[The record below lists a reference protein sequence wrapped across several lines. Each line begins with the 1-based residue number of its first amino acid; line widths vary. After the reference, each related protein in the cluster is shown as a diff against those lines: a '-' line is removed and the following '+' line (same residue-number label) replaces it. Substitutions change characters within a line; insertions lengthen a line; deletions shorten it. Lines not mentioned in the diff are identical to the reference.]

1 MHKQTKP
8 LLLFAMLVLLL
19 HITAIIE
26 LRPPE
31 DVPNERNTP
40 VPLSVEVTLLG
51 KAGKKT
57 TAMPPPV
64 QAPAKPKPKA
74 KQPKAEPKKTP
85 PVTEK
90 SPDVGE
96 IEQLIKS
103 RSVKQVA
110 QSVKYQPDRQTAQ
123 AVSAAVVM
131 PSGGK
136 ASARDNFPVSDI
148 HNPSPEYPEMAVFLG
163 YQGSSVIRIKVS
175 AEGLSTGVEIVR
187 SSGHKILDE
196 AAAKAL
202 KQWRFTPGKH
212 GNGPMSDSVVISVD
226 YVLYRKEN

>member
-1 MHKQTKP
+1 
-8 LLLFAMLVLLL
+8 MLVLLL

-31 DVPNERNTP
+31 NVPDERNTP

-51 KAGKKT
+51 KAGPKT
-57 TAMPPPV
+57 PAMPPPV
-64 QAPAKPKPKA
+64 PAPAKPKPKP
-74 KQPKAEPKKTP
+74 KPKTESPKAEPKKTP

-96 IEQLIKS
+96 IERLIKS
-103 RSVKQVA
+103 RSVKPV
-110 QSVKYQPDRQTAQ
+110 SHNVNYQPDRQTAQ
-123 AVSAAVVM
+123 AVSAAMVM

-136 ASARDNFPVSDI
+136 ASARDNFPVSDV

-175 AEGLSTGVEIVR
+175 AQGLSTGVEIVR

-196 AAAKAL
+196 SAAKAL
-202 KQWRFTPGKH
+202 RLWRFTPSKH
-212 GNGPMSDSVVISVD
+212 GTGPMSDSVIISVD
-226 YVLYRKEN
+226 YVLYTRSRQ

>member
-1 MHKQTKP
+1 MYRQTKP

-19 HITAIIE
+19 HITAIIG
-26 LRPPE
+26 LRLPE
-31 DVPNERNTP
+31 DVPDERNTP

-74 KQPKAEPKKTP
+74 KQQAEPKKTP

-96 IEQLIKS
+96 IERLIKS
-103 RSVKQVA
+103 RSVKQLA

-123 AVSAAVVM
+123 AVSAALVM

-136 ASARDNFPVSDI
+136 ASARDNFPVSDV

-175 AEGLSTGVEIVR
+175 VEGLSTGVEIVR

-202 KQWRFTPGKH
+202 RQWRFTPVKH
-212 GNGPMSDSVVISVD
+212 GNGPMSDSVIISVD
-226 YVLYRKEN
+226 YVLYRRNN